1 MENPLAKAARASLAT
16 TKPAKMKMNVARI
29 STRNFGP
36 ENLYEEHEEC
46 KKPALSGLALEVLRS
61 ANRAKLTVLY

>member
-1 MENPLAKAARASLAT
+1 
-16 TKPAKMKMNVARI
+16 
-29 STRNFGP
+29 
-36 ENLYEEHEEC
+36 LYEEHEEC